1 MIQLNVLG
9 EIIRS
14 TWLRLPEFFPLRHD
28 EWVIMPNHLQAIIWI
43 LDSSTGEASAIPDS
57 SDSHILI
64 ADASPQGEPIGTQ
77 PGSIGAIIQNFKSIS
92 TRKINQWMRDSRTD
106 ETSSIPGYENLKSQ
120 SGSASPQQI
129 WQRNYYEHIVR
140 NDLEF
145 GRIQQY
151 IDRNPSQW
159 VTDQENPNKIG

>member
-1 MIQLNVLG
+1 M
-9 EIIRS
+9 
-14 TWLRLPEFFPLRHD
+14 
-28 EWVIMPNHLQAIIWI
+28 
-43 LDSSTGEASAIPDS
+43 
-57 SDSHILI
+57 
-64 ADASPQGEPIGTQ
+64 
-77 PGSIGAIIQNFKSIS
+77 
-92 TRKINQWMRDSRTD
+92 D

-120 SGSASPQQI
+120 SGYASPQQI